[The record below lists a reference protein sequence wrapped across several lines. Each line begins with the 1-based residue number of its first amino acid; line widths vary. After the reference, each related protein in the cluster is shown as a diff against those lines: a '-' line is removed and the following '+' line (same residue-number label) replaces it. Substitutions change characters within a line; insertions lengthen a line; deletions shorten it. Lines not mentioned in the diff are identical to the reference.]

1 MTEII
6 SFQTR
11 NENEKFEILKSQSF
25 TKAENQNWRLKKKKS
40 NKNERIET
48 KKWNRKKSWKSTLE
62 IKQ

>member
-25 TKAENQNWRLKKKKS
+25 TKAENQNWRLKKNKQKWENWNEKMKS
-40 NKNERIET
+40 
-48 KKWNRKKSWKSTLE
+48 
-62 IKQ
+62 